1 MTCSIEKKCKFL
13 TSVINK
19 KELPKENIKE
29 IAFWGRSNV
38 GKSSLINSLTKSNI
52 AKTSKTP
59 GRTQFLN
66 FFEIPKKIRF
76 VDFPGYGFSKVSK
89 SIKKNWNNLITQ
101 YMSSRKMLHS
111 IFLLIDSRHGLK
123 KIDLE
128 AINFIESY
136 GNHFFIVLTKI
147 DKISEIQI
155 EKCRKSICD
164 ILVNKVSA
172 DKNIFTTSVT
182 KKIGIIK
189 LKKEINKII

>member
-1 MTCSIEKKCKFL
+1 MTCLIEKKCKFL
-13 TSVINK
+13 TSVISK
-19 KELPKENIKE
+19 KELPKGNIKE

-89 SIKKNWNNLITQ
+89 SIKKNWDDLISQ
-101 YMSSRKMLHS
+101 YISNRKMLHS

-123 KIDLE
+123 EIDME

-147 DKISEIQI
+147 DKINNLQI
-155 EKCRKSICD
+155 KKCQKNIYD

-172 DKNIFTTSVT
+172 DKNIFTTSVK
-182 KKIGIIK
+182 KKIGILK
-189 LKKEINKII
+189 LKKEITKII